1 MFSIKTIS
9 FLDKLKK
16 NKQEQKYLKKLLA
29 TRIDNIKEKDLIKSF
44 LNASSF
50 EEIKQFLKEQTFIK
64 YDINIEEFDGS
75 LNSLKEKIAY
85 ELNEAILQN
94 S

>member
-1 MFSIKTIS
+1 MFNIKTMW
-9 FLDKLKK
+9 FLD
-16 NKQEQKYLKKLLA
+16 NKEQKYLKKLL
-29 TRIDNIKEKDLIKSF
+29 TRINNPHDKELLKSF

-50 EEIKQFLKEQTFIK
+50 KEIKQFLKKQTFIQCK
-64 YDINIEEFDGS
+64 INIEEFDGS